1 MPSKKA
7 PQIVA
12 PTMKYAEVYDV
23 MVNGA
28 TRTIKV
34 ADPSNRIPL
43 PESEPSHNAMG
54 KPAHICQVEN
64 CNRIF
69 WGTTV
74 STFCYP
80 CWKLVQIGRTQT
92 GYTPP
97 RGSYTGSNA
106 AMVAKDKEIAELKA
120 QLAAA
125 QKPAAPRKAAAPKK
139 KAAAPKD
146 VPAVQETTPE
156 VA

>member
-1 MPSKKA
+1 
-7 PQIVA
+7 
-12 PTMKYAEVYDV
+12 MKFAEVYEV
-23 MVNGA
+23 LVSGV

-43 PESEPSHNAMG
+43 PETEPSHNAMG
-54 KPAHICQVEN
+54 KPAHICQVEG
-64 CNRIF
+64 CTRIF

-80 CWKLVQIGRTQT
+80 CWKLIQMGRTQT
-92 GYTPP
+92 GYNPP
-97 RGSYTGSNA
+97 RGSYTGSNTA
-106 AMVAKDKEIAELKA
+106 LVAKDKEIAELKA

-125 QKPAAPRKAAAPKK
+125 QKPATPK
-139 KAAAPKD
+139 KAAAPRKKAAAP
-146 VPAVQETTPE
+146 VAPAAPAETTPE